1 MHEAIKQG
9 FMVFVS
15 DGEAGIGSV
24 RQVAPAGRA
33 ELVIHVENA
42 GDFIVPFGAI
52 AAVHAD
58 KVILNRERIT
68 PDLRT
73 AIGHA
78 HDAEDRN
85 FVAHSPAGDDSDTFS
100 SDFIEQQRERLLAL
114 RAQLLGSELAGS
126 ASAREFQEQHGEE
139 AQEFEERAQEMAQNE
154 IRQALH
160 DVDLRRL
167 SNINRALRKI
177 EEGTYGRSDVSGQ
190 RIPLARLAIAPEAL
204 LTVEE
209 EQAREKI
216 IK

>member
-15 DGEAGIGSV
+15 DGETGIGSV
-24 RQVAPAGRA
+24 RQVAPAGRRGT
-33 ELVIHVENA
+33 
-42 GDFIVPFGAI
+42 GDLCRECRRFRR
-52 AAVHAD
+52 AVRRDRGGPCRQGHPEPRAHHARSAD
-58 KVILNRERIT
+58 GDRPCARCRG
-68 PDLRT
+68 PD
-73 AIGHA
+73 
-78 HDAEDRN
+78 
-85 FVAHSPAGDDSDTFS
+85 FVADSPAGDDSDTFS

-126 ASAREFQEQHGEE
+126 ASARDYQEQHGEE